1 MTYIVKKGDTLSA
14 IARRCNTTVNIL
26 VELNGIK
33 NPNRIYVGQVLN
45 LPTPPDD
52 EIGRALR
59 ECLDDINRL
68 DSFNNL
74 CRLISNK

>member
-14 IARRCNTTVNIL
+14 IARRCNTSVTIL

-45 LPTPPDD
+45 LPTAPDD

-59 ECLDDINRL
+59 ECLDDISRL

-74 CRLISNK
+74 YRLIGDK